1 MVGATGI
8 EPATFSSRT
17 RRATR
22 LRYAPLWAA
31 FYLKELMAQEAIE
44 KKLLFFAEL
53 AGVRGDSTAGS
64 RGCGA
69 DGGHASLRPPYG
81 WCGLV

>member
-1 MVGATGI
+1 MKTVMRWASPWLVLLLVGATGI

-31 FYLKELMAQEAIE
+31 FYLKFVIAQEANE
-44 KKLLFFAEL
+44 KK
-53 AGVRGDSTAGS
+53 STVFHRVTATPATG
-64 RGCGA
+64 
-69 DGGHASLRPPYG
+69 
-81 WCGLV
+81 